1 MLMRK
6 QHKFAVSARAA
17 ACGVMAI
24 GWTAVLSAQPSDAAP
39 RVLWS
44 DSPYRSFGPA
54 RVLRASDAVLRDEAD
69 DPALRQA
76 LDDRISGLSDELFVR
91 EGWPNPF
98 AEDDPVRFL
107 VARSAAGGVRRL
119 FSRSIERGRLAGP
132 TIEIDGSDLGNDA
145 IVREASRLF
154 ALAVISGYG
163 VADRSFVT
171 DAAAAF
177 LADAG
182 DPAET
187 AAAAAAPS
195 LSLTDH
201 AGSLGRLLVDEF
213 ARSAGGRTAVRQI
226 YERARDLGEEPLASL
241 AHIYTERTGLPEET
255 LVARFGARLYAS
267 PSAADTEPGPS
278 AVGLWDLEAGAF
290 DAGMPAPWTVRHRT
304 YMPADGTAAIRY
316 GWPAGAGVGAAIV
329 HYRDADLPADVV
341 FLEPDR
347 MQTIALS
354 GVARVDWIVA
364 AAGGSSPAGPVVP
377 VFFEAVSGYPFAGL
391 QPHAMPLPEGP
402 RLWWTTASNGGLTGW
417 AVFREEVQADG
428 RIVRTGPEIVP
439 ASSDTPESLRYAYL
453 DTGVRAGT
461 YYRYTVW
468 AVTAD
473 GLLTRAFSAT
483 LRTPE

>member
-6 QHKFAVSARAA
+6 QHKFALSARCLAF
-17 ACGVMAI
+17 GLMAS
-24 GWTAVLSAQPSDAAP
+24 GWTAGVFAQPAEAAP
-39 RVLWS
+39 RVPWAE
-44 DSPYRSFGPA
+44 SPYRSFGPA
-54 RVLRASDAVLRDEAD
+54 RVLEAADAVLRDEGD
-69 DPALRQA
+69 DPALRRA
-76 LDDRISGLSDELFVR
+76 LDERISRLSDELFVR
-91 EGWPNPF
+91 EGWRNPF

-107 VARSAAGGVRRL
+107 VARSEAGGVRRL
-119 FSRSIERGRLAGP
+119 SSRSIERGRIAGP
-132 TIEIDGSDLGNDA
+132 TIEIDGSGLGNDA

-163 VADRSFVT
+163 VSDHGFVT
-171 DAAAAF
+171 DGAATF

-187 AAAAAAPS
+187 ASAAAAPS
-195 LSLTDH
+195 LVLADH
-201 AGSLGRLLVDEF
+201 ARSFGRLLVDEF
-213 ARSAGGRTAVRQI
+213 ARSAGGRTAVREL
-226 YERARDLGEEPLASL
+226 YERARDAGEEPLASL
-241 AHIYTERTGLPEET
+241 VQIYTERTGQPQET
-255 LVARFGARLYAS
+255 LVARFGARLYA
-267 PSAADTEPGPS
+267 AVETEPGPS

-290 DAGMPAPWTVRHRT
+290 DAGVPAPWTVRHRS
-304 YMPADGTAAIRY
+304 YLPADGSAAIRY
-316 GWPAGAGVGAAIV
+316 SWPAAAGAGAAV
-329 HYRDADLPADVV
+329 VRYRDPDLPPDVV
-341 FLEPDR
+341 FLEPDHV
-347 MQTIALS
+347 QSIALS
-354 GVARVDWIVA
+354 GVARVDWVV
-364 AAGGSSPAGPVVP
+364 AGGSSPAGPVVP
-377 VFFEAVSGYPFAGL
+377 VFFEATSGYPFAGL

-428 RIVRTGPEIVP
+428 RIVRTGPQIVP
-439 ASSDTPESLRYAYL
+439 ASSDTRESLRYAYL

>member
-1 MLMRK
+1 MRK

-17 ACGVMAI
+17 KAAACGLVAI
-24 GWTAVLSAQPSDAAP
+24 GWTGILWAQPSDAAP
-39 RVLWS
+39 RVPWAE
-44 DSPYRSFGPA
+44 SPYRSFGPA
-54 RVLRASDAVLRDEAD
+54 RVLGASEVVLRDEAD
-69 DPALRQA
+69 DPALRQT
-76 LDDRISGLSDELFVR
+76 LDDRIARLSDELFVR

-119 FSRSIERGRLAGP
+119 SSRSLERGRIAGP

-163 VADRSFVT
+163 VADRTFVT
-171 DAAAAF
+171 DAAAAS

-195 LSLTDH
+195 LALADH
-201 AGSLGRLLVDEF
+201 AGSLGRLLLDEF
-213 ARSAGGRTAVRQI
+213 ARSAGGRTSIRQI

-267 PSAADTEPGPS
+267 LSAADASPAPS
-278 AVGLWDLEAGAF
+278 AVGLWDLEAGAL
-290 DAGMPAPWTVRHRT
+290 DAGVPAPWTVRHRT
-304 YMPADGTAAIRY
+304 YVPADGTAAIRY
-316 GWPAGAGVGAAIV
+316 AWPAGAGAAAAIV
-329 HYRDADLPADVV
+329 HYRDADLPPDVV

-347 MQTIALS
+347 VQSIALS
-354 GVARVDWIVA
+354 GVARVDWVV
-364 AAGGSSPAGPVVP
+364 AGGSSPAGPVVP

-428 RIVRTGPEIVP
+428 RIVRTGPEIEP
-439 ASSDTPESLRYAYL
+439 ASSDTRESLRYAYL